1 MRHLKKFNES
11 SNIEDTKR
19 DIIDN
24 FSYLIDTLGDPIIS
38 NKNWGDKHK
47 WVIKFNLEMDIS
59 LMNNALDV
67 INKLKSITQ
76 DIEDIISASERLSDY
91 YFQMSI
97 KDWLIIEMIPKV
109 EKSESYNFI
118 INQSWREI
126 QLNLVDIEKFFSSNG
141 INLIKKWF
149 DDDSYI
155 EVSEVCASYFKFD
168 KFDDVVFAEFISMF
182 TNETNSKLDSEEI
195 DREIVAEYNGDNTIQ
210 IYPTEEKTYV
220 VY

>member
-76 DIEDIISASERLSDY
+76 DIEDIISASERLSEY

-118 INQSWREI
+118 ISQSWREI
-126 QLNLVDIEKFFSSNG
+126 QLNLIDIEKFFSSNG
-141 INLIKKWF
+141 INLIKKWL
-149 DDDSYI
+149 DDNNYI
-155 EVSEVCASYFKFD
+155 EVSETCASYFKFD
-168 KFDDVVFAEFISMF
+168 KFDDAVFAEFITMF
-182 TNETNSKLDSEEI
+182 TNETNSKLNSEEI
-195 DREIVAEYNGDNTIQ
+195 DREIVAEYSGDNTIQ
-210 IYPTEEKTYV
+210 IFPTGEKTYV